1 MLITYLTSF
10 QITLEKKELAKAG
23 ERNISILQNEINR
36 RRKVT
41 NIILLDKFSRLKRR
55 LCHPKNLL

>member
-1 MLITYLTSF
+1 MGVNNLISF

-36 RRKVT
+36 RRKV
-41 NIILLDKFSRLKRR
+41 IPIMLLDKVSRL
-55 LCHPKNLL
+55 

>member
-41 NIILLDKFSRLKRR
+41 NIVLLNQVL
-55 LCHPKNLL
+55 